1 MCKCRR
7 PAAVDG
13 AHKGAQRPCGVIY
26 RSLSRRH
33 LHMMTHPLHPGG
45 LCVCSGL
52 SQYMALCLGF
62 LWRHGIAARSPK
74 NSLQSNDKGSKTLK
88 ARGEKKTVTFSELG
102 VQKGNFTTP
111 TDIFGPT
118 CDLEQIYLF
127 YVIFSSSGA
136 PSRYIRVSK
145 DRLG

>member
-1 MCKCRR
+1 M
-7 PAAVDG
+7 
-13 AHKGAQRPCGVIY
+13 
-26 RSLSRRH
+26 
-33 LHMMTHPLHPGG
+33 
-45 LCVCSGL
+45 
-52 SQYMALCLGF
+52 
-62 LWRHGIAARSPK
+62 PK
-74 NSLQSNDKGSKTLK
+74 NELQSNDKGSKIYK
-88 ARGEKKTVTFSELG
+88 PVAEKTVTFSELG

>member
-62 LWRHGIAARSPK
+62 LWRHGIAARLPK
-74 NSLQSNDKGSKTLK
+74 NSLHSIDKGSKIKTSVT
-88 ARGEKKTVTFSELG
+88 KKTATFLNLEFK
-102 VQKGNFTTP
+102 KGDFTTP
-111 TDIFGPT
+111 ADILGPT
-118 CDLEQIYLF
+118 CDLEQIYFF